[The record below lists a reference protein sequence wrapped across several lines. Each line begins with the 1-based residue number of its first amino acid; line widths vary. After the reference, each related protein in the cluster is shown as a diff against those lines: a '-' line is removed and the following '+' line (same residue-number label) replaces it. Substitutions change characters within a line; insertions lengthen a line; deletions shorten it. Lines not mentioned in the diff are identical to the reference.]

1 MAASRFRI
9 DMDAEHPTLTNPG
22 GCWAGGVAEFFP
34 KCITPSNEAR
44 GGRRGRQ
51 NCHTPAAA
59 LPSRDAIA
67 RRSVARRSVAR
78 RTAQLAQCSRP
89 GVDGFP
95 TTAAASLRPRSCL
108 KCSTKCSP
116 PSTAA
121 TNVNV
126 NAQAGTELLTKMFTS
141 PRSFTR
147 PVRGWPVMSAVIM
160 TGAAM
165 PKNHLQAV
173 NQPLLHVLLLLPS
186 LHLRPSCS
194 LGSGNLP
201 SG

>member
-1 MAASRFRI
+1 MQRALRAR
-9 DMDAEHPTLTNPG
+9 AGPGQNQPPNPG

-59 LPSRDAIA
+59 LPSRDAI
-67 RRSVARRSVAR
+67 ARRSVAR

-141 PRSFTR
+141 PRNFTR

-165 PKNHLQAV
+165 PKN
-173 NQPLLHVLLLLPS
+173 
-186 LHLRPSCS
+186 
-194 LGSGNLP
+194 
-201 SG
+201 